1 MLPLLSLSNCA
12 KSIFATA
19 FPPDIGAAGV
29 RVRYAYEG
37 EFDGEDDD
45 DDHERGRR
53 PRVSTTTSTTTK
65 SMECPTTTTSAPGQA
80 TAMMC
85 HVFFVIPTDVYMY
98 KKASSQKAFVSTGDQ
113 LTPPLRLR
121 IFGSETEILAS
132 VLRSPDSWLS
142 GERRNILPHLRSRS
156 TQTEL
161 KFSFSDLRLCF
172 MPGEPELPGWNIT
185 VPPKL
190 DARRVGHPENARSGC
205 WFFT

>member
-1 MLPLLSLSNCA
+1 MYRVAGAMAPCVSMAPPLARCKGPCLSSSPSMLPLLSLSNCA

-85 HVFFVIPTDVYMY
+85 HVFFVIPTDVY
-98 KKASSQKAFVSTGDQ
+98 KKPSSQKAFVSSRFSVS
-113 LTPPLRLR
+113 PPR
-121 IFGSETEILAS
+121 F
-132 VLRSPDSWLS
+132 VL
-142 GERRNILPHLRSRS
+142 HL
-156 TQTEL
+156 
-161 KFSFSDLRLCF
+161 DL
-172 MPGEPELPGWNIT
+172 GEPPQRSAYSGSHEL
-185 VPPKL
+185 
-190 DARRVGHPENARSGC
+190 
-205 WFFT
+205 